1 MSADSTVTIEYT
13 AIPEYA
19 RWTLV
24 LVHPKDLR
32 AYGEFRMGFN
42 LVHPETFDEG
52 WEHPTMSGWEGDEE
66 VFGVQLGVGTD
77 LPETMETA
85 EFDSPT
91 DVADPLSLAAS
102 MVRGQPGV
110 FVDWTRLRIDLKA
123 LADHIRTVD
132 DAESGIPSLP
142 EIGFRPVIGMP

>member
-42 LVHPETFDEG
+42 LVHPETFEEG
-52 WEHPTMSGWEGDEE
+52 WEHPTMSGWDGDEE
-66 VFGVQLGVGTD
+66 VFRVQLGWALCRNCHVKFEG
-77 LPETMETA
+77 LWGHASPEGFA
-85 EFDSPT
+85 KR
-91 DVADPLSLAAS
+91 A
-102 MVRGQPGV
+102 R
-110 FVDWTRLRIDLKA
+110 TRLD
-123 LADHIRTVD
+123 
-132 DAESGIPSLP
+132 
-142 EIGFRPVIGMP
+142 